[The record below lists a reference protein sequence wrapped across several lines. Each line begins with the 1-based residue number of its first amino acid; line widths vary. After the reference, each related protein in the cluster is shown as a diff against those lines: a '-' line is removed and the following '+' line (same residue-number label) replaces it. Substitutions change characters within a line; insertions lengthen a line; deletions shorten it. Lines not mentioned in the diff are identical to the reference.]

1 MPSFILKW
9 KHSVMLSSSRFS
21 CFMLRIL
28 CRRSFPPFKWI
39 SLYLL
44 HVEACL
50 LSVFVINY
58 LLNIIWNARYKLCAT
73 WLENKFYLIRWNN
86 LFLAHYVGCLLFLW
100 RDKLNSMSLLPN
112 WCYRPGVGF
121 VAFVDKHFSV
131 QDVSKWKGTAL
142 FHLFEIYIKKYRLV
156 FSWTM
161 PFQV

>member
-1 MPSFILKW
+1 MPSFIIKW
-9 KHSVMLSSSRFS
+9 KHSVMLSSSSFS

-39 SLYLL
+39 SLCLL

-73 WLENKFYLIRWNN
+73 WLGNKFYLIRWNN

-100 RDKLNSMSLLPN
+100 RNKLNSMSLLPN
-112 WCYRPGVGF
+112 WCYGPGVGF
-121 VAFVDKHFSV
+121 VAFVDKHFLFRMYPSE
-131 QDVSKWKGTAL
+131 KAL
-142 FHLFEIYIKKYRLV
+142 LCFTYLRLYIKKYRLV